1 MVPGLIIKAIVPKI
15 LSIILRQFK
24 GIDKI
29 ERLVSYMENDNET
42 DIKVKELED
51 RVVRLEQSL
60 NKEN

>member
-1 MVPGLIIKAIVPKI
+1 MVPGLILKTIVPKI
-15 LSIILRQFK
+15 LKIILRQFK

-29 ERLVSYMENDNET
+29 ERLVNYMENDNET

-60 NKEN
+60 NKEK